1 MAAPHANRSTGDIR
15 LRWWAVA
22 LPAAAFVALLMLL
35 VSGTEADAATDTP
48 WQPVGDLVAHV
59 HAALLP

>member
-22 LPAAAFVALLMLL
+22 LPAAVFAALLTLL
-35 VSGTEADAATDTP
+35 VSGTEADAATGTH
-48 WQPVGDLVAHV
+48 WQPVGELIAHV
-59 HAALLP
+59 RAALLP